1 MGNVCPH
8 CGKPFQPG
16 MKFCASCGANLSEG
30 TAKART
36 ISANNSVSMDVPQ
49 GADWIAVGLTALS
62 FFYVIGFAYVI
73 SSILAI
79 VVFGAIAY
87 KWKLVKEAL
96 WHRGIFKPF
105 IVHFIWGVFI
115 IGMVISMIGDA
126 ERSHM
131 GYLLPL
137 LLLVG
142 LLVANGVY
150 YVGYRII
157 CKFYPESKQ
166 QGRLVQFLVSLGVI
180 MLYFMARRDQNGL
193 NSFFGVDNAGTAPDM
208 TQAAAG
214 AGATGVAAGLGTIDP
229 SGAANIPDPSAASMN
244 ASVDPSAAASG
255 AAQSSTFNMT
265 DSMSQQAGS
274 ATSNADG
281 SADFTNADMSYAG
294 HMFSDGSLLN
304 SLNIPD
310 GHIDFAN
317 GTGTIYDNLNNAI
330 FTIDGNTIY
339 DANHQVAYTMQ
350 DGTLFDKMN
359 QVVGT
364 LHKA

>member
-8 CGKPFQPG
+8 CGKPIQPG
-16 MKFCASCGANLSEG
+16 MKFCAGCGANLSEG

-36 ISANNSVSMDVPQ
+36 VSANMASMDVPQ

-62 FFYVIGFAYVI
+62 LFYVATL
-73 SSILAI
+73 SLAI
-79 VVFGAIAY
+79 NVVLGVIILGCIAY
-87 KWKLVKEAL
+87 KWRLVKEAL
-96 WHRGIFKPF
+96 WHKNIFKPF
-105 IVHFIWGVFI
+105 IVHFVWGFFI
-115 IGMVISMIGDA
+115 ILMMISALQDA
-126 ERSHM
+126 SRSM
-131 GYLLPL
+131 GGLVQL
-137 LLLVG
+137 LLILA

-150 YVGYRII
+150 YVGFRII
-157 CKFYPESKQ
+157 CKFYPESKP
-166 QGRLVQFLVSLGVI
+166 QGRLVQFLVSIGVI

-193 NSFFGVDNAGTAPDM
+193 NSFFGADNAGAAPDM

-214 AGATGVAAGLGTIDP
+214 AGATGVAAGMGTIDP

-244 ASVDPSAAASG
+244 ASVDPSSAASG

-274 ATSNADG
+274 ATFNGDG

-350 DGTLFDKMN
+350 NGTLFDKMN
-359 QVVGT
+359 QAVGT
-364 LHKA
+364 IHKA